1 MVTRIYTAA
10 LIAVFSLGLMLVPNE
25 TFGRSGGV
33 SGRSSSGFHSSTMRV
48 PIHPLSPNASYLQ
61 HRRQFGVGFPLI
73 GSGGVYSYGTYPE
86 PSDVTQY
93 NPSVYVIQSNPP
105 PTEIKQDRPPSYA
118 NPEIVTGGSVLG
130 YVNQVVVVYH
140 PGCSSETVTV
150 PWDDGK
156 EHSVNIVRC

>member
-1 MVTRIYTAA
+1 MTAMSQFTTSQENIA
-10 LIAVFSLGLMLVPNE
+10 LDLIFGLSGESRFNRTMDEYMAVALRAPKLEVL
-25 TFGRSGGV
+25 
-33 SGRSSSGFHSSTMRV
+33 H
-48 PIHPLSPNASYLQ
+48 A
-61 HRRQFGVGFPLI
+61 
-73 GSGGVYSYGTYPE
+73 
-86 PSDVTQY
+86 DVNKVLREMAD

-118 NPEIVTGGSVLG
+118 VPEIVTGGSVLG

-140 PGCSSETVTV
+140 PCCSSETVTV